1 MAHLV
6 YDFLETDGGAVLDIE
21 DEYMFG
27 RALLV
32 APITAEGEWG
42 REIYLPRGRWLD
54 LWTGEPFEGGR
65 RITRRVRPGQDTRL
79 CAPRLGAAGEP
90 QPRHVHGHHRRRG
103 ERERR
108 GGGI

>member
-32 APITAEGEWG
+32 APITAERERG

-65 RITRRVRPGQDTRL
+65 RITRECGLDRIPVFVRHGSVLPVNLNRAMCMGTTASR
-79 CAPRLGAAGEP
+79 GA
-90 QPRHVHGHHRRRG
+90 
-103 ERERR
+103 
-108 GGGI
+108 